1 MFQDKVA
8 VSCLKNMKSDMIK
21 YDRLYTRRGSQVS
34 EHVPWT
40 LHTNLTQIYNLLRPT
55 THCA

>member
-40 LHTNLTQIYNLLRPT
+40 LHTNL
-55 THCA
+55 A